1 MTCACYVEQ
10 EQGRQSPHKARGIL
24 AYIEIRQMVD
34 FECIGEHQNALSLT
48 ARAQKSVSDECTY
61 SGVRPSCQPC
71 GHPSPTEDV

>member
-1 MTCACYVEQ
+1 MCFRHEENGQ
-10 EQGRQSPHKARGIL
+10 SRQDARLVL